1 MNVMNEMPR
10 TGDPDETPEPGQNPE
25 LPQGLEPAPTPAS
38 ISADTEAA
46 LPPRFDAPATDQG
59 TRPSDM
65 DGRALGGS
73 TDPMFAPAW
82 PVESRGDDDTR
93 PRGRG
98 RGFLALFGASLLSA
112 VLASAGTVAILTG
125 SLGSQPTTTPTGAT
139 GRTVTTI
146 EQPEDITAVVAKAR
160 LSVVTITANGTAS
173 NGPFEVPVTGVGS
186 GVILTTDGYIL
197 TNRHVV
203 ANSNQLT
210 VALSDGT
217 EYPATIVKI
226 SDTTDL
232 ALVKVNATGL
242 PAATIDPKAAINV
255 GETAIAI
262 GSPLGTYTETVTKG
276 IVSGLDR
283 EITVTDELT
292 RRDTTLSGLIQTDA
306 AINPG
311 NSGGPLLD
319 ATGTVIGINTA
330 MATNS
335 QGLGFSIPIS
345 AASDLLALATG
356 SATA

>member
-1 MNVMNEMPR
+1 MDAPVPR
-10 TGDPDETPEPGQNPE
+10 SSLPTDPEP
-25 LPQGLEPAPTPAS
+25 
-38 ISADTEAA
+38 A
-46 LPPRFDAPATDQG
+46 LPPRLDSSVTDQA
-59 TRPSDM
+59 TRPSDP
-65 DGRALGGS
+65 DGRALGGLAAP
-73 TDPMFAPAW
+73 TPMPAPPATQT
-82 PVESRGDDDTR
+82 PASPSRGR
-93 PRGRG
+93 WRGLG
-98 RGFLALFGASLLSA
+98 TLLGASLLSA
-112 VLASAGTVAILTG
+112 IFASTSTVAILSG
-125 SLGSQPTTTPTGAT
+125 SLATAPPSATSTPN

-186 GVILTTDGYIL
+186 GVILTADGYIL

-203 ANSNQLT
+203 AGSDKLT

-217 EYPATIVKI
+217 EYPATIVKT

-232 ALVKVNATGL
+232 ALIKVEATGL
-242 PAATIDPKAAINV
+242 PAATVSSTADIAV

-283 EITVTDELT
+283 EITVTDEQT
-292 RRDTTLSGLIQTDA
+292 RRQTTLRGLIQTDA

-330 MATNS
+330 MATS
-335 QGLGFSIPIS
+335 AQGLGFAIPIS
-345 AASDLLALATG
+345 AASDLLDLATG
-356 SATA
+356 NSAA

>member
-1 MNVMNEMPR
+1 MNEMPR
-10 TGDPDETPEPGQNPE
+10 TGEPDQ
-25 LPQGLEPAPTPAS
+25 TPAR
-38 ISADTEAA
+38 IPADDEAV
-46 LPPRFDAPATDQG
+46 LPPRFDATATDQA

-65 DGRALGGS
+65 GGRGLGGS
-73 TDPMFAPAW
+73 DVGGPD
-82 PVESRGDDDTR
+82 VGGDTSSGDTR
-93 PRGRG
+93 TSERRSPGRRGRG
-98 RGFLALFGASLLSA
+98 IGTLLGSSILSA
-112 VLASAGTVAILTG
+112 VLASTGTVAVLTG
-125 SLGSQPTTTPTGAT
+125 TIGAAPGATSSGPT

-146 EQPEDITAVVAKAR
+146 DQPEDITAVVAKAR

-186 GVILTTDGYIL
+186 GVILTSDGYIL

-203 ANSNQLT
+203 AQSRQLT

-232 ALVKVNATGL
+232 ALIKVDATGL
-242 PAATIDPKAAINV
+242 PAATLSTSASDVSV

-262 GSPLGTYTETVTKG
+262 GSPLGTYTETVTRG

-292 RRDTTLSGLIQTDA
+292 RRETTLRGLIQTDA

-330 MATNS
+330 MAS
-335 QGLGFSIPIS
+335 SAQGLGFAIPIS
-345 AASDLLALATG
+345 AASDLLALAHG
-356 SATA
+356 GATA

>member
-1 MNVMNEMPR
+1 M
-10 TGDPDETPEPGQNPE
+10 D
-25 LPQGLEPAPTPAS
+25 APTPQDLPS
-38 ISADTEAA
+38 TDPETA
-46 LPPRFDAPATDQG
+46 LPPRLADSVTDQA
-59 TRPSDM
+59 TRPSDP
-65 DGRALGGS
+65 DGRALAGL
-73 TDPMFAPAW
+73 APEAT
-82 PVESRGDDDTR
+82 PTPTTPPSMTPPSMTPPSIAPRSH
-93 PRGRG
+93 RGRG
-98 RGFLALFGASLLSA
+98 LGSLILASLLSA
-112 VLASAGTVAILTG
+112 VLASTGTVAILTG
-125 SLGSQPTTTPTGAT
+125 AIGSAPATGSQPPN

-173 NGPFEVPVTGVGS
+173 NGPFAVPVTGVGS
-186 GVILTTDGYIL
+186 GVILTADGYIL

-203 ANSNQLT
+203 AESDKLT
-210 VALSDGT
+210 VSLSDGT

-232 ALVKVNATGL
+232 ALVKVDATGL
-242 PAATIDPKAAINV
+242 PAATISSSATIDV

-283 EITVTDELT
+283 EITVSDELT
-292 RRDTTLSGLIQTDA
+292 HRQTTLSGLIQTDA

-319 ATGTVIGINTA
+319 AAGTVIGINTA
-330 MATNS
+330 MATS
-335 QGLGFSIPIS
+335 AQGLGFAIPIS
-345 AASDLLALATG
+345 AASDLLDLAHA

>member
-1 MNVMNEMPR
+1 M
-10 TGDPDETPEPGQNPE
+10 DASTPSSS
-25 LPQGLEPAPTPAS
+25 LPTDLEP
-38 ISADTEAA
+38 A
-46 LPPRFDAPATDQG
+46 LPPRLDHPVTDQA
-59 TRPSDM
+59 TRPSRE

-73 TDPMFAPAW
+73 TPHAP
-82 PVESRGDDDTR
+82 RQ
-93 PRGRG
+93 RG
-98 RGFLALFGASLLSA
+98 RGFGALLGASLLSA
-112 VLASAGTVAILTG
+112 VLASTGTVAILTG
-125 SLGSQPTTTPTGAT
+125 SLAAPAAATPTAN
-139 GRTVTTI
+139 GRTITTI

-173 NGPFEVPVTGVGS
+173 NGPFQVPVTGVGS
-186 GVILTTDGYIL
+186 GVILTADGYIL

-203 ANSNQLT
+203 AESDTLT

-232 ALVKVNATGL
+232 ALIKVNATGL
-242 PAATIDPKAAINV
+242 PAASISAAADVSV

-283 EITVTDELT
+283 EITVTDEQT
-292 RRDTTLSGLIQTDA
+292 RRQTTLSGLIQTDA

-330 MATNS
+330 MATS
-335 QGLGFSIPIS
+335 AQGLGFAIPIS
-345 AASDLLALATG
+345 AASDLLDLAGG

>member
-1 MNVMNEMPR
+1 M
-10 TGDPDETPEPGQNPE
+10 D
-25 LPQGLEPAPTPAS
+25 APTPQDFPS
-38 ISADTEAA
+38 TDPEPA
-46 LPPRFDAPATDQG
+46 LPPRLEASVTDQA
-59 TRPSDM
+59 TRPSDP
-65 DGRALGGS
+65 DGWALGGS
-73 TDPMFAPAW
+73 TPQA
-82 PVESRGDDDTR
+82 

-98 RGFLALFGASLLSA
+98 RGIGTLIGASLLSA
-112 VLASAGTVAILTG
+112 VLASTGTVAILTG
-125 SLGSQPTTTPTGAT
+125 AIGVAPAAPTPTAN

-160 LSVVTITANGTAS
+160 LSVVTITSNGTTS
-173 NGPFEVPVTGVGS
+173 NGPFSVPVTGVGS
-186 GVILTTDGYIL
+186 GVILTADGYIL

-203 ANSNQLT
+203 AESNKLT

-232 ALVKVNATGL
+232 ALIKVEATGL
-242 PAATIDPKAAINV
+242 PAATLGTATDINV

-283 EITVTDELT
+283 EITVSDELSH
-292 RRDTTLSGLIQTDA
+292 RQTTLSGLIQTDA

-319 ATGTVIGINTA
+319 AAGTVIGINTA
-330 MATNS
+330 MATS
-335 QGLGFSIPIS
+335 AQGLGFAIPIK
-345 AASDLLALATG
+345 AATDLLDLAHG

>member
-1 MNVMNEMPR
+1 MDAPK
-10 TGDPDETPEPGQNPE
+10 PDRDAFDSFPSTDPEP
-25 LPQGLEPAPTPAS
+25 
-38 ISADTEAA
+38 A
-46 LPPRFDAPATDQG
+46 LPPRLEASVTAQAPQPSDPDGWALAGPTLAGPADAAAPAPQAAPTL
-59 TRPSDM
+59 
-65 DGRALGGS
+65 RA
-73 TDPMFAPAW
+73 
-82 PVESRGDDDTR
+82 
-93 PRGRG
+93 RGRG
-98 RGFLALFGASLLSA
+98 LGTLIGASLLSA
-112 VLASAGTVAILTG
+112 VLASTGTVAILTG
-125 SLGSQPTTTPTGAT
+125 AFGASPATTTPTPN

-160 LSVVTITANGTAS
+160 LSVVTITSNGTAS

-186 GVILTTDGYIL
+186 GVILTQDGYIL

-203 ANSNQLT
+203 AQSNKLT

-232 ALVKVNATGL
+232 ALIKVDATGL

-276 IVSGLDR
+276 IVSGLNR
-283 EITVTDELT
+283 EITVGDELT
-292 RRDTTLSGLIQTDA
+292 HRQTTLTGLIQTDA

-330 MATNS
+330 MAS
-335 QGLGFSIPIS
+335 SAQGLGFSIPIT
-345 AASDLLALATG
+345 AASDLLDLAHT

>member
-1 MNVMNEMPR
+1 VTEQATQPSDVD
-10 TGDPDETPEPGQNPE
+10 GW
-25 LPQGLEPAPTPAS
+25 GLAGPAQRSTQQPAP
-38 ISADTEAA
+38 
-46 LPPRFDAPATDQG
+46 R
-59 TRPSDM
+59 
-65 DGRALGGS
+65 
-73 TDPMFAPAW
+73 
-82 PVESRGDDDTR
+82 R

-98 RGFLALFGASLLSA
+98 IGTLIGASLLSA
-112 VLASAGTVAILTG
+112 VLASTGTVAILTG
-125 SLGSQPTTTPTGAT
+125 SIGAAPSTTTTPPAN

-160 LSVVTITANGTAS
+160 LSVVTITSNGTAS

-186 GVILTTDGYIL
+186 GVILTQDGYIL

-203 ANSNQLT
+203 AQSNKLT

-217 EYPATIVKI
+217 EYPATIVRI

-232 ALVKVNATGL
+232 ALVKVDATGL
-242 PAATIDPKAAINV
+242 PAATIDPAKPINV

-276 IVSGLDR
+276 IVSGLNR
-283 EITVTDELT
+283 EITVNDELT
-292 RRDTTLSGLIQTDA
+292 RRQTTLTGLIQTDA

-330 MATNS
+330 MAS
-335 QGLGFSIPIS
+335 SAQGLGFSIPMS
-345 AASDLLALATG
+345 AATDLLDLAHQG
-356 SATA
+356 ATA

>member
-1 MNVMNEMPR
+1 M
-10 TGDPDETPEPGQNPE
+10 D
-25 LPQGLEPAPTPAS
+25 APTPS
-38 ISADTEAA
+38 DLPSADPGLA
-46 LPPRFDAPATDQG
+46 LPPQPETPATAQA
-59 TRPSDM
+59 TRPSDE
-65 DGRALGGS
+65 DGRALAGS
-73 TDPMFAPAW
+73 TGSASAPASASA
-82 PVESRGDDDTR
+82 PR

-98 RGFLALFGASLLSA
+98 FGALLGASLLSA
-112 VLASAGTVAILTG
+112 VLASTGTVAILTG
-125 SLGSQPTTTPTGAT
+125 SLVAAPASAAPTAN

-146 EQPEDITAVVAKAR
+146 EEPEDITTVVAKAR

-203 ANSNQLT
+203 AGSNKLT

-217 EYPATIVKI
+217 EYDATVVKI

-232 ALVKVNATGL
+232 ALIKVDATGL
-242 PAATIDPKAAINV
+242 PAATIDPKAEINV

-262 GSPLGTYTETVTKG
+262 GSPLWTYTETVTKG

-292 RRDTTLSGLIQTDA
+292 HRQTTLSGLIQTDA

-330 MATNS
+330 MATS
-335 QGLGFSIPIS
+335 AQGLGFAIPIS
-345 AASDLLALATG
+345 AASDLLDLARG